1 MSYLYEYLAYVT
13 KVKYFTALQLQEVR
27 KNMFS
32 KRKLNQAYKITGKL
46 RIIFILPIITG
57 LLLVLLSLGI
67 FVVNI
72 NAGYVMFIFT
82 SIYIIINIFLV
93 CYMS

>member
-1 MSYLYEYLAYVT
+1 
-13 KVKYFTALQLQEVR
+13 
-27 KNMFS
+27 MFS

-93 CYMS
+93 IYLRQSMLHELIEFSSNYSQIGRAHV